1 MPKIA
6 QRITN
11 CLWFDHQAEE
21 AAQFYCGIFPN
32 SRIGPI
38 ASYTEVGQ
46 EHHRKPPG
54 STMVVEFTLDG
65 QRFVAMNGGP
75 LFSFNLAI
83 SLMVHVEDQ
92 AELDHYWNALSAGG
106 DPAAQQ
112 CGWLKDR
119 YGLSWQIVSTRWMAM
134 VNSPDTEAVKR
145 GLQALYGMKK
155 LDLAALQ
162 RAFDGR

>member
-1 MPKIA
+1 MAIVT
-6 QRITN
+6 QRITP

-21 AAQFYCGIFPN
+21 AARFYCGIFPN
-32 SRIGPI
+32 SRIGPT
-38 ASYTEVGQ
+38 ANYTEAGQ
-46 EHHRKPPG
+46 EFHGKAPG
-54 STMVVEFTLDG
+54 STMVVEFELDG
-65 QRFVAMNGGP
+65 QRFVAMNAKP

-83 SLMVHVEDQ
+83 SLKVYVDDQ

-119 YGLSWQIVSTRWMAM
+119 YGLSWQIVSTQWLDM
-134 VNSPDTEAVKR
+134 VKSPDTEAVKR
-145 GLQALYGMKK
+145 SLQALYGMKK